1 MPSIPQYYQIFFL
14 WVEPISTLAGFIAA
28 AFFGHDY
35 LVMTHAE
42 TTPSK
47 ILGVPIA
54 TTVALR
60 QLANLYLAFA
70 LNEFFVLRA
79 TNDLKVWRT
88 ILAILLVADVGH
100 LLACYPAGGFS
111 QYYNVTQWNAM
122 DYGNL
127 AFVYVGATFRSCFLA
142 GVGMGPKKAGRRPG
156 PRKSIKNVPHTV
168 EDEFAEVATPSPRE
182 LNKTPAQS
190 TRRRKNRSVSGA

>member
-1 MPSIPQYYQIFFL
+1 MAIPAYYKIFFL
-14 WVEPISTLAGFIAA
+14 WIEPVVTLFGAVAA

-47 ILGVPIA
+47 ILGLPIA
-54 TTVALR
+54 TNIALR

-79 TNDLKVWRT
+79 TNDLKVWKSV
-88 ILAILLVADVGH
+88 LAILLVADFGH
-100 LLACYPAGGFS
+100 LLANSQLGLG
-111 QYYNVTQWNAM
+111 QYYDVMSWNAM
-122 DYGNL
+122 QYGSFL
-127 AFVYVGATFRSCFLA
+127 FVYIGAAMRSCFLA
-142 GVGMGPKKAGRRPG
+142 GVGFGTKKGRRG
-156 PRKSIKNVPHTV
+156 APRSVSKQIQAPTTV
-168 EDEFAEVATPSPRE
+168 EDEFAAVATPSPKE
-182 LNKTPAQS
+182 MNKTPAQS